1 MLKICWQKDE
11 ISINDAANEMQNLK
25 NINKSK
31 EYSLLRSTISDKKTA
46 QDNKNKLAKVES
58 YKNLLDAFANSN
70 YENNNLPNSIVSKIS
85 KLQISKS
92 NSVNLQYA
100 CIKLEIM
107 AGIDSLKKDK
117 DVRQAIQLEMLTSK
131 FNKSSGGM
139 NNLDDLI
146 IYFFENLSNKEITAA
161 EKTLWKRVS
170 QSAEAILS

>member
-1 MLKICWQKDE
+1 
-11 ISINDAANEMQNLK
+11 
-25 NINKSK
+25 
-31 EYSLLRSTISDKKTA
+31 
-46 QDNKNKLAKVES
+46 
-58 YKNLLDAFANSN
+58 
-70 YENNNLPNSIVSKIS
+70 
-85 KLQISKS
+85 
-92 NSVNLQYA
+92 
-100 CIKLEIM
+100 M